1 MSRPRCACRAPVL
14 SIAALFALHITP
26 ENSDETLPSR
36 PVKPLRLTEWRANR
50 VTIMNDLK
58 DDKIDN
64 NSDGLEVESEE
75 HSEGKKIEVD
85 EDRLPSRAMAIH
97 EHIRQ
102 DGEKELQRDGMA
114 LLWSAIAAGL
124 SMGASLLAK
133 GIFHV
138 QLDGIPG
145 SFVLENL
152 GYTFGFIIVIMA
164 RQQLFTENTVTA
176 VLPIMHKP
184 TPGNIALL
192 MRLWGIV
199 LLGNL
204 IGTAIAAWAFEH
216 MPIFDE
222 PTRDAFV
229 KIGMDVMKNSPAE
242 MFSNAIISGWLIATM
257 VWMFPAAGAAKI
269 VVIILMT
276 WLIALADTTHI
287 VVGAVE
293 IFYLIFNGDLHWR
306 EFIWPFALPTLA
318 GNICGGTF
326 IFALLSHAQIRNDM
340 GNKRRAEAEARAR
353 EAKETKKNRP

>member
-1 MSRPRCACRAPVL
+1 MND
-14 SIAALFALHITP
+14 I
-26 ENSDETLPSR
+26 ENEKIDRHSDELQ
-36 PVKPLRLTEWRANR
+36 
-50 VTIMNDLK
+50 
-58 DDKIDN
+58 
-64 NSDGLEVESEE
+64 VESDEKL
-75 HSEGKKIEVD
+75 EGKKIEVD

-102 DGEKELQRDGMA
+102 DGEKEMERDAMA

-138 QLDGIPG
+138 QLEGVPG
-145 SFVLENL
+145 GFLLENL

-176 VLPIMHKP
+176 VLPVMQNP
-184 TPGNIALL
+184 TLGNFGLL
-192 MRLWGIV
+192 MRLWSVV
-199 LLGNL
+199 LLGNI
-204 IGTAIAAWAFEH
+204 IGTGVAAWAFEH

-222 PTRDAFV
+222 ETRDAFV
-229 KIGMDVMKNSPAE
+229 KIGMDVMKNTPTE

-276 WLIALADTTHI
+276 WLIALGDTTHI
-287 VVGAVE
+287 VVGSVE
-293 IFYLIFNGDLHWR
+293 ILYLVFNGTLHWSD
-306 EFIWPFALPTLA
+306 FLWPFALPTLA

-326 IFALLSHAQIRNDM
+326 IFALMSHAQIRNDM
-340 GNKRRAEAEARAR
+340 SNKRKEEARLQAR
-353 EAKETKKNRP
+353 RDEQKQKNQKKQA

>member
-1 MSRPRCACRAPVL
+1 MDKFSEEKNDQ
-14 SIAALFALHITP
+14 H
-26 ENSDETLPSR
+26 SDE
-36 PVKPLRLTEWRANR
+36 
-50 VTIMNDLK
+50 
-58 DDKIDN
+58 
-64 NSDGLEVESEE
+64 LEVESEE
-75 HSEGKKIEVD
+75 KQRGKKIEVD

-102 DGEKELQRDGMA
+102 DGEKELERDAMA

-138 QLDGIPG
+138 QLDGVPG
-145 SFVLENL
+145 SFLLENL

-176 VLPIMHKP
+176 VLPVMQNP
-184 TPGNIALL
+184 TMGNAGLL
-192 MRLWGIV
+192 MRLWSVV
-199 LLGNL
+199 LLGNVV
-204 IGTAIAAWAFEH
+204 GTGIAAWAFEY

-222 PTRDAFV
+222 ETRDAFV
-229 KIGMDVMKNSPAE
+229 KIGMDVMKNSPGE
-242 MFSNAIISGWLIATM
+242 MFTNAIISGWIIATM

-287 VVGAVE
+287 VVGSVE
-293 IFYLIFNGDLHWR
+293 ILYLVFNGTLHWSD
-306 EFIWPFALPTLA
+306 FFWPFALPTLA

-326 IFALLSHAQIRNDM
+326 IFALMSHAQIRNDM
-340 GNKRRAEAEARAR
+340 SARRKEEARLRAG
-353 EAKETKKNRP
+353 KKAEKQKKQS

>member
-1 MSRPRCACRAPVL
+1 
-14 SIAALFALHITP
+14 
-26 ENSDETLPSR
+26 
-36 PVKPLRLTEWRANR
+36 
-50 VTIMNDLK
+50 MNDIK
-58 DDKIDN
+58 KDKIDRH
-64 NSDGLEVESEE
+64 SDELEVESDEKLT
-75 HSEGKKIEVD
+75 GKKIELD

-102 DGEKELQRDGMA
+102 DGEKEMERDAMA

-138 QLDGIPG
+138 QLEGVPG
-145 SFVLENL
+145 GFLLENL

-176 VLPIMHKP
+176 VLPVMQNP
-184 TPGNIALL
+184 TLGNFGLL
-192 MRLWGIV
+192 MRLWSVV
-199 LLGNL
+199 LLGNI
-204 IGTAIAAWAFEH
+204 IGSGVAAWAFEH

-222 PTRDAFV
+222 ETRDAFV
-229 KIGMDVMKNSPAE
+229 KIGMDVMKNTPVE

-276 WLIALADTTHI
+276 WLIALGDTTHI
-287 VVGAVE
+287 VVGSVE
-293 IFYLIFNGDLHWR
+293 ILYLVFNGTLHWSD
-306 EFIWPFALPTLA
+306 FFWPFALPTLA

-326 IFALLSHAQIRNDM
+326 IFALMSHAQIRNDM
-340 GNKRRAEAEARAR
+340 SNKRKEEARLQAKRAEQ
-353 EAKETKKNRP
+353 TQKKKKKQA

>member
-1 MSRPRCACRAPVL
+1 M
-14 SIAALFALHITP
+14 
-26 ENSDETLPSR
+26 
-36 PVKPLRLTEWRANR
+36 
-50 VTIMNDLK
+50 
-58 DDKIDN
+58 DKIEEEKIDQH
-64 NSDGLEVESEE
+64 SDDMKVESEE
-75 HSEGKKIEVD
+75 KQRGEEIEVD
-85 EDRLPSRAMAIH
+85 EEHLPSRAMAIH

-102 DGEKELQRDGMA
+102 DGEKEMERDAMA
-114 LLWSAIAAGL
+114 LFWSAIAAGL

-138 QLDGIPG
+138 QLEGIPG
-145 SFVLENL
+145 GFLLENL

-176 VLPIMHKP
+176 VLPVMQNPSWKNM
-184 TPGNIALL
+184 GLL
-192 MRLWGIV
+192 GRLWGVV

-204 IGTAIAAWAFEH
+204 VGTAVAAFAFEY

-229 KIGMDVMKNSPAE
+229 KIGMDVMKNTPLE
-242 MFSNAIISGWLIATM
+242 MFSNAIISGWIIATM
-257 VWMFPAAGAAKI
+257 VWMFPAAGASKL

-276 WLIALADTTHI
+276 WLIALGDTTHI

-293 IFYLIFNGDLHWR
+293 IFYLVFNGTLHWS
-306 EFIWPFALPTLA
+306 EFLWPFALPTLA

-340 GNKRRAEAEARAR
+340 STARKAEAKAK
-353 EAKETKKNRP
+353 AKEEKQAHGEA

>member
-1 MSRPRCACRAPVL
+1 MDN
-14 SIAALFALHITP
+14 IA
-26 ENSDETLPSR
+26 EE
-36 PVKPLRLTEWRANR
+36 
-50 VTIMNDLK
+50 
-58 DDKIDN
+58 KIDKH
-64 NSDGLEVESEE
+64 SEEIEVESDEKQRGE
-75 HSEGKKIEVD
+75 KIEVD

-102 DGEKELQRDGMA
+102 DGEKELERDAMA

-124 SMGASLLAK
+124 SMSASLLAK

-145 SFVLENL
+145 AYVLENL

-164 RQQLFTENTVTA
+164 RQQLFTENTVTV
-176 VLPIMHKP
+176 VLPVMQKP
-184 TPGNIALL
+184 SWVNFGLM
-192 MRLWGIV
+192 MRLWSVV

-204 IGTAIAAWAFEH
+204 IGTAVAAWAFEY

-222 PTRDAFV
+222 ETRDAFV
-229 KIGMDVMKNSPAE
+229 KIGMEVMKNSPAE
-242 MFSNAIISGWLIATM
+242 MFANAMISGWIIATM
-257 VWMFPAAGAAKI
+257 VWMFPSAGAAKI

-293 IFYLIFNGDLHWR
+293 IFYLIFNGTIHWS
-306 EFIWPFALPTLA
+306 EFFWPFALPTLA

-340 GNKRRAEAEARAR
+340 SNKRKAEAKANAEEQKRQR
-353 EAKETKKNRP
+353 KSVEK

>member
-1 MSRPRCACRAPVL
+1 
-14 SIAALFALHITP
+14 
-26 ENSDETLPSR
+26 
-36 PVKPLRLTEWRANR
+36 
-50 VTIMNDLK
+50 MNDIK
-58 DDKIDN
+58 KDKIDRH
-64 NSDGLEVESEE
+64 SDELEVESDEKLT
-75 HSEGKKIEVD
+75 GKKIELD

-102 DGEKELQRDGMA
+102 DGEKEMERDAMA

-138 QLDGIPG
+138 QLEGVPRG
-145 SFVLENL
+145 FLLENL

-176 VLPIMHKP
+176 VLPVMQNP
-184 TPGNIALL
+184 TLGNFGLL
-192 MRLWGIV
+192 MRLWSVV
-199 LLGNL
+199 LLGNI
-204 IGTAIAAWAFEH
+204 IGTGVAAWAFEH

-222 PTRDAFV
+222 ETRDAFV
-229 KIGMDVMKNSPAE
+229 KIGMDVMKNSPVE

-276 WLIALADTTHI
+276 WLIALGDTTHI
-287 VVGAVE
+287 VVGSVE
-293 IFYLIFNGDLHWR
+293 ILYLVFNGTLHWSD
-306 EFIWPFALPTLA
+306 FFWPFALPTLA

-326 IFALLSHAQIRNDM
+326 IFALMSHAQIRNDM
-340 GNKRRAEAEARAR
+340 SNKRKEEARLQ
-353 EAKETKKNRP
+353 AKRDEQTQKNQKKQA

>member
-1 MSRPRCACRAPVL
+1 
-14 SIAALFALHITP
+14 
-26 ENSDETLPSR
+26 
-36 PVKPLRLTEWRANR
+36 
-50 VTIMNDLK
+50 MNDIK
-58 DDKIDN
+58 KDKIDRH
-64 NSDGLEVESEE
+64 SDELEVESDEKLT
-75 HSEGKKIEVD
+75 GKKIELD

-102 DGEKELQRDGMA
+102 DGEKEMERDAMA

-138 QLDGIPG
+138 QLEGVPG
-145 SFVLENL
+145 GLLLENL

-176 VLPIMHKP
+176 VLPVMQNP
-184 TPGNIALL
+184 TLGNFGLL
-192 MRLWGIV
+192 MRLWSVV
-199 LLGNL
+199 LLGNI
-204 IGTAIAAWAFEH
+204 IGTGVAAWAFEH

-222 PTRDAFV
+222 ETRDAFV
-229 KIGMDVMKNSPAE
+229 KIGMDVMKNTPVE

-276 WLIALADTTHI
+276 WLIALGDTTHI
-287 VVGAVE
+287 VVGSVE
-293 IFYLIFNGDLHWR
+293 ILYLVFNGTLHWSD
-306 EFIWPFALPTLA
+306 FFWPFALPTLA

-326 IFALLSHAQIRNDM
+326 IFALMSHAQIRNDM
-340 GNKRRAEAEARAR
+340 SNKRKEEARLQ
-353 EAKETKKNRP
+353 AKRDEQTQKNQKKQA

>member
-1 MSRPRCACRAPVL
+1 
-14 SIAALFALHITP
+14 
-26 ENSDETLPSR
+26 
-36 PVKPLRLTEWRANR
+36 
-50 VTIMNDLK
+50 MNDIK
-58 DDKIDN
+58 KDKIDRH
-64 NSDGLEVESEE
+64 SDELEVESDEKLT
-75 HSEGKKIEVD
+75 GKKIELD

-102 DGEKELQRDGMA
+102 DGEKEMERDA

-138 QLDGIPG
+138 QLEGVPG
-145 SFVLENL
+145 GFLLENL

-176 VLPIMHKP
+176 VLPVMQNP
-184 TPGNIALL
+184 TLGNFGLL
-192 MRLWGIV
+192 MRLWSVV
-199 LLGNL
+199 LLGNI
-204 IGTAIAAWAFEH
+204 IGTGVAAWAFEH

-222 PTRDAFV
+222 ETRDAFV
-229 KIGMDVMKNSPAE
+229 KIGMDVMKNTPTE

-276 WLIALADTTHI
+276 WLIALGDTTHI
-287 VVGAVE
+287 VVGSVE
-293 IFYLIFNGDLHWR
+293 ILYLVFNGTLHWSD
-306 EFIWPFALPTLA
+306 FFWPFALPTLA

-326 IFALLSHAQIRNDM
+326 IFALMSHAQIRNDM
-340 GNKRRAEAEARAR
+340 SNKRKEEARLQ
-353 EAKETKKNRP
+353 AKRDEQKQKNQKKQA

>member
-1 MSRPRCACRAPVL
+1 MKE
-14 SIAALFALHITP
+14 IG
-26 ENSDETLPSR
+26 EE
-36 PVKPLRLTEWRANR
+36 
-50 VTIMNDLK
+50 
-58 DDKIDN
+58 KIGEQNGDH
-64 NSDGLEVESEE
+64 EVDSEE
-75 HSEGKKIEVD
+75 KRRGEKIEVD

-102 DGEKELQRDGMA
+102 DGEKELERDAMA

-138 QLDGIPG
+138 HLVDVPG
-145 SFVLENL
+145 GFLLENL
-152 GYTFGFIIVIMA
+152 GYTFGFVIVIMA

-176 VLPIMHKP
+176 VLPVMHSP
-184 TPGNIALL
+184 TSGNAILL
-192 MRLWGIV
+192 MRLWSVV

-204 IGTAIAAWAFEH
+204 IGTGVAAWAFEY

-222 PTRDAFV
+222 ATRDAFV
-229 KIGMDVMKNSPAE
+229 KIGMDVMKNTPGE
-242 MFSNAIISGWLIATM
+242 MFANAIISGWIIATM
-257 VWMFPAAGAAKI
+257 VWMFPSAGSAKI

-287 VVGAVE
+287 VVGSVE
-293 IFYLIFNGDLHWR
+293 VLYLVFSGTLHWSH
-306 EFIWPFALPTLA
+306 FLWPFALPTLA

-340 GNKRRAEAEARAR
+340 SNKRKAELKAR
-353 EAKETKKNRP
+353 EDNEKSAKKMD

>member
-1 MSRPRCACRAPVL
+1 MDKFSEEK
-14 SIAALFALHITP
+14 IDQH
-26 ENSDETLPSR
+26 SDE
-36 PVKPLRLTEWRANR
+36 
-50 VTIMNDLK
+50 
-58 DDKIDN
+58 
-64 NSDGLEVESEE
+64 LEVESEE
-75 HSEGKKIEVD
+75 KQRGKKIEVD

-102 DGEKELQRDGMA
+102 DGEKELERDAMA

-138 QLDGIPG
+138 QLDGAPG
-145 SFVLENL
+145 SFLLENL

-176 VLPIMHKP
+176 VLPVMQNP
-184 TPGNIALL
+184 TMGNAGLL
-192 MRLWGIV
+192 MRLWSVV
-199 LLGNL
+199 LLGNVV
-204 IGTAIAAWAFEH
+204 GTGIAAWAFEY

-222 PTRDAFV
+222 ETRDAFV
-229 KIGMDVMKNSPAE
+229 KIGMDVMKNSPGE
-242 MFSNAIISGWLIATM
+242 MFANAIISGWIIATM

-287 VVGAVE
+287 VVGSVE
-293 IFYLIFNGDLHWR
+293 ILYLVFNGTLHWSD
-306 EFIWPFALPTLA
+306 FFWPFALPTLA

-326 IFALLSHAQIRNDM
+326 IFALMSHAQIRNDM
-340 GNKRRAEAEARAR
+340 SARRKEEARLRAG
-353 EAKETKKNRP
+353 KKAEKQKKQS